1 MGKSDNIIN
10 FEEALKKKENKDKFE
25 AALKKIAE
33 EKSAKSDGEAIQKA
47 AKELGFDISMEDLER
62 NYASKQEVEDEEL
75 DAVAGGWCA
84 YDHSCFTAWKHD
96 KEVSKEDSCWKE
108 YRCNTAYERDF
119 TCTNMTVGPF

>member
-10 FEEALKKKENKDKFE
+10 FEEALKKKENKEKFE

-62 NYASKQEVEDEEL
+62 NIKTMLE
-75 DAVAGGWCA
+75 
-84 YDHSCFTAWKHD
+84 TARNSIKPITNSESAD
-96 KEVSKEDSCWKE
+96 
-108 YRCNTAYERDF
+108 RDIIPSHPPRKNRF
-119 TCTNMTVGPF
+119 L